1 MIKNHYDLISISV
14 LLYNYDYLMRFLSG
28 QYSYFIMLHFILFFE
43 SQLKSYFLT
52 YDNEW
57 FNRPMNAENCGLLNN
72 GGYAG
77 DQCGFP
83 SGHSIS
89 TSFYYFLY
97 YFQHQNK
104 IKDKRYLLI
113 LIHIP
118 ILLMGYAR
126 VMKNCHNL
134 FQVFGGYLFG
144 LFFSFIFY

>member
-1 MIKNHYDLISISV
+1 MIHNHYDLISISV

-43 SQLKSYFLT
+43 SQLKKYFLS

-57 FNRPMNAENCGLLNN
+57 FNRPINAENCGLLNN

-97 YFQHQNK
+97 YFKFQHK
-104 IKDKRYLLI
+104 VKDKRYLLI

-126 VMKNCHNL
+126 VMKNCHNI
-134 FQVFGGYLFG
+134 FQVLGGYFFG
-144 LFFSFIFY
+144 LFFSFLFY